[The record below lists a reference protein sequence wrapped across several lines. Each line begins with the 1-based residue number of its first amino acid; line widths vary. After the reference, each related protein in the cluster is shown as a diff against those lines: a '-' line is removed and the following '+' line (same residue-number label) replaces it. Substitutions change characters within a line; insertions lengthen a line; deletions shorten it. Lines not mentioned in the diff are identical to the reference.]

1 MLGRVLSV
9 DYGLALASESLSA
22 VLAGV
27 LQDNY
32 GLNAN
37 QVSAIFAIVGFMVF
51 GIWLLYRIHLS
62 TSTKLQIEWEES
74 LHVGTLMP
82 VLEKIGVSR
91 SMNESIVE
99 VLVE

>member
-74 LHVGTLMP
+74 LASLPALGDIGEREIMNKTT
-82 VLEKIGVSR
+82 EKNNKI
-91 SMNESIVE
+91 
-99 VLVE
+99 